1 MLGFASRRPQ
11 LVMMAE
17 VARVLGTLG
26 NGADGLAEA
35 AQRIAVIE
43 AGTGTGKTLGYL
55 LPAIVVARSRGHS
68 VVESSFNV
76 ALQEQLVTKDLPAR
90 QQHLPLAFSCA
101 LAKGRRRYVC
111 PAKLLRLDAQR
122 PVMVL
127 DGVAASTLARPSTP
141 TQPQPQPVRLEGRL
155 AQAFARGVWSGGPRR
170 LARADPRRALAPHQH

>member
-68 VVESSFNV
+68 VVESSFDV

-90 QQHLPLAFSCA
+90 QQHRSTCRWPSAARWRRGAGAMCVRTSCCA
-101 LAKGRRRYVC
+101 WTRSV
-111 PAKLLRLDAQR
+111 P
-122 PVMVL
+122 
-127 DGVAASTLARPSTP
+127 
-141 TQPQPQPVRLEGRL
+141 
-155 AQAFARGVWSGGPRR
+155 
-170 LARADPRRALAPHQH
+170 